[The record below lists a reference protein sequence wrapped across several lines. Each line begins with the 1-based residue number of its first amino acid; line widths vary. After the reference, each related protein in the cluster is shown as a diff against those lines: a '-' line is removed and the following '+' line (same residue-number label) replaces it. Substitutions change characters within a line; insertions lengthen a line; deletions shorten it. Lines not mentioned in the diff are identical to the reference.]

1 MKQNNLGNYDTI
13 YDVWSAYPE
22 GGKEGDYLFIDGVE
36 YVWDKYGNKWMPEV
50 SDEDKTLKS
59 FYGEVDIHK
68 GLHVGEDVVVNG
80 NLITKGAIISKKVS
94 QPSCGLFSS
103 VEALQKA
110 YPKPYVGMWAAVGNA
125 VPAPI
130 YRCETIGVW
139 TPTGDVG
146 YADGRPGKDGEK
158 GDKGDTGERGPQ
170 GLQGN
175 SGYTGA
181 ADELEVVN
189 NLTQGGA
196 TAALSA
202 EAGRGL
208 HYRVTDLEEFIGNN
222 NVTEDI
228 SSEVI
233 NGNYT
238 FSSTEVGTATTATHN
253 PEGAWRC
260 LSRAVKAGE
269 KYIISGEGGGIP
281 RLYCLVD
288 SNNVIQA
295 IAPSGDVQSNFE
307 LRIEENGTLYCNVL
321 NDGTYKI
328 ERKSTGATLSEITNV
343 VNENK
348 AAIETHETRIDNLE
362 SITDGL
368 ITDVTEDISSEVING
383 NYTFSST
390 EVGTATTA
398 THNPEGAWRC
408 LSRAV
413 KAGEKYIISGE
424 GGGIP
429 RLYCLV
435 DSNNVIQAIAPS
447 GDVQS
452 NFELRIEENGTLY
465 CNVLNDGTYKIER
478 KSTQV
483 NNIGGGA
490 SSLWENGS
498 FEFGRT
504 CDCNYTAPN
513 INGYSLPDSNKVA
526 AIYGWYDE
534 LLARYPKYVTRE
546 NCDDVMAS
554 IGVSKP
560 SVISSLPMYMYKFI
574 PPKSPNSNGYSDSE
588 SSAQMIKAFIL
599 TGTHNEYTAVWDCYN
614 AMRLICEEWSTDK
627 NLEELRWNAE
637 IYVIPC
643 YNLYG
648 VDNSTRTN
656 ENGVDLNRNAPTID
670 WKPQGSYGDSTYS
683 GTSAGSE
690 YSTKVMMHYFSILNP
705 QVFIDHH
712 NTNVGAGTTEGDG
725 KNMIYTHSLYQI
737 GIDIS
742 SIHISQMT
750 RKWKQRYTDT
760 FPSVEDDPNVLFGF
774 TSDDTIKGSIGRYA
788 AEQGALGTTYESN
801 FGILYKNGIY
811 STSNRQ
817 TNNAIVSTCA
827 TEGFIN
833 YLLRNL
839 KAYTNLIGVKSSE

>member
-36 YVWDKYGNKWMPEV
+36 YVWDKYSNKWMPEV
-50 SDEDKTLKS
+50 SDEDKTLES

-103 VEALQKA
+103 VKALQKA

-233 NGNYT
+233 NGYYT
-238 FSSTEVGTATTATHN
+238 FSYTEVGTAATATHN
-253 PEGAWRC
+253 PDGGWRC

-269 KYIISGEGGGIP
+269 KYIITGEGGGSS

-288 SNNVIQA
+288 SNN
-295 IAPSGDVQSNFE
+295 
-307 LRIEENGTLYCNVL
+307 
-321 NDGTYKI
+321 
-328 ERKSTGATLSEITNV
+328 
-343 VNENK
+343 
-348 AAIETHETRIDNLE
+348 
-362 SITDGL
+362 
-368 ITDVTEDISSEVING
+368 
-383 NYTFSST
+383 
-390 EVGTATTA
+390 
-398 THNPEGAWRC
+398 
-408 LSRAV
+408 
-413 KAGEKYIISGE
+413 IIK
-424 GGGIP
+424 
-429 RLYCLV
+429 
-435 DSNNVIQAIAPS
+435 AIAPS

-490 SSLWENGS
+490 SSLWGNGS

-560 SVISSLPMYMYKFI
+560 SAISSLPMYMYKFI
-574 PPKSPNSNGYSDSE
+574 PPKTPNSNGYSDSE

-614 AMRLICEEWSTDK
+614 SMRLICEEWSTDK

-712 NTNVGAGTTEGDG
+712 NTNVGAGTNEGDG

-774 TSDDTIKGSIGRYA
+774 TSYDTIKGSIGRYA